1 GAVAI
6 VLVVAIVIA
15 AIVRRPRVAVT
26 HAATAPLVVVLC
38 ALLLGVGFR
47 FGLQP
52 ASHVEFED
60 AHVIHSNEAGLHPP
74 LYTVSRFA
82 YRGGWILH
90 EGDSLSFLA
99 REGSWKLEAIT
110 GLGATIELGGN
121 AYEIAPT
128 KDYQTLRVTIPDERV
143 TLRCL

>member
-1 GAVAI
+1 GNGENAVGEWLSARYHADFSRLFPSLIRMNEAARIAGAVAI

-99 REGSWKLEAIT
+99 REG
-110 GLGATIELGGN
+110 
-121 AYEIAPT
+121 
-128 KDYQTLRVTIPDERV
+128 
-143 TLRCL
+143 